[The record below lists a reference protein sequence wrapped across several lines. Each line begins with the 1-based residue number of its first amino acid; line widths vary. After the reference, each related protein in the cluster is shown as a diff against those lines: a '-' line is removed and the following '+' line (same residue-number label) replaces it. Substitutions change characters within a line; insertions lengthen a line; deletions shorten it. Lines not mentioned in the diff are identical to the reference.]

1 MMFFILPYKVNAVTY
16 QETNQSTFQYNINNF
31 KLEGDY
37 IIINGWGTT
46 DRHQDLTGNDTHE
59 FSLVLT
65 DKSKNESKT
74 YIATLK
80 YADKTRLMRASEAVN
95 HCSGYF
101 NYGVCHYTYTYAGF
115 EFKIPLSDLNS
126 DTEYDIKLRIYEKK
140 VNRGYQESIYV
151 LGIDDSYEKNGLRYQ
166 LYSDIS
172 KTNVTL
178 TDSSLFVRSGPGQNY
193 SIKSS
198 NKSCSGNGK
207 TLFWYPQGYFSH
219 IIGASQ
225 TKPGSVDSELWVNM
239 QYDLGGCVYGK
250 ARAVNGT
257 SNNGWAPWVYML
269 GGGDPAV
276 IKVTS
281 LRTISIDELRAYTA
295 EANTKTKAL
304 LTLTS
309 TKNQNITI
317 KAYHNNNLVYNKVH
331 NISGTKTFKIDYKI
345 PNKGTLK
352 IEVIDEHFTQNI
364 SSNIYVSSKK
374 EYKLDLS
381 NKSGVILVENPILVV
396 TDKNRNVTEYKEKI
410 QLSAIPYEIDLS
422 QGRGI
427 SGVTSAISYW
437 YPLEEFSLN
446 SDYSVYALYPS
457 QENTMNYEIVD
468 GKVKVNLL
476 KDDVVRSTDHDVSY
490 FYHPNILLS
499 LIQGHLYTDADNE
512 YTYYNGGGIWY
523 PAWNDELGTYDY
535 EYVGTNLGIN
545 KITIKRDLV
554 YSITTTMFG
563 VETGKFTIKRVKN
576 PDNPNIIYKRTF
588 TYDELKEY
596 AGD

>member
-31 KLEGDY
+31 KLDGDY

-46 DRHQDLTGNDTHE
+46 DRHQDLTGDDTHE

-65 DKSKNESKT
+65 DKSNNESKV

-101 NYGVCHYTYTYAGF
+101 NNGNCHYKYTYAGF
-115 EFKIPLSDLNS
+115 EFKIPLSDLNA

-151 LGIDDSYEKNGLRYQ
+151 LGIDDSYEKNGMRYQ

-207 TLFWYPQGYFSH
+207 TLFWYPNGYFSH

-225 TKPGSVDSELWVNM
+225 TNPGSVDSELWVNM

-281 LRTISIDELRAYTA
+281 LTTISIDELRAYTA

-317 KAYHNNNLVYNKVH
+317 KAYHNNNLVYNKIH
-331 NISGTKTFKIDYKI
+331 NISGTKSFKIDYTI

-352 IEVIDEHFTQNI
+352 VEVIDEHFTQSI

-381 NKSGVILVENPILVV
+381 NKSGVILVDNPILVV

-476 KDDVVRSTDHDVSY
+476 KDDVVRSSDHDISY

-576 PDNPNIIYKRTF
+576 PDNQNVIYKRTF

>member
-31 KLEGDY
+31 KLDGDY

-46 DRHQDLTGNDTHE
+46 DRHQDLTGDDTHE

-65 DKSKNESKT
+65 DKSNNESKV

-101 NYGVCHYTYTYAGF
+101 NNGNCHYKYTYAGF
-115 EFKIPLSDLNS
+115 EFKIPLSDLNA

-151 LGIDDSYEKNGLRYQ
+151 LGIDDSYEKNGMRYQ

-207 TLFWYPQGYFSH
+207 TLFWYPNGYFSH

-225 TKPGSVDSELWVNM
+225 TNPGSVDSELWVNM

-281 LRTISIDELRAYTA
+281 LTTISIDELRAYTA

-331 NISGTKTFKIDYKI
+331 NISGTKSFKIDYTI

-352 IEVIDEHFTQNI
+352 VEVIDEHFTQSI

-381 NKSGVILVENPILVV
+381 NKSGVILVDNPILVV

-476 KDDVVRSTDHDVSY
+476 KDDVVRSSDHDISY

>member
-31 KLEGDY
+31 KLDGDY

-46 DRHQDLTGNDTHE
+46 DRHQDLTGDDTHE

-65 DKSKNESKT
+65 DKSNNESKV

-101 NYGVCHYTYTYAGF
+101 NNGNCHYKYTYAGF
-115 EFKIPLSDLNS
+115 EFKIPLSDLNA

-151 LGIDDSYEKNGLRYQ
+151 LGIDDSYEKNGMRYQ

-207 TLFWYPQGYFSH
+207 TLFWYPNGYFSH

-225 TKPGSVDSELWVNM
+225 TNPGSVDSELWVNM

-281 LRTISIDELRAYTA
+281 LTTISIDELRAYTA

-331 NISGTKTFKIDYKI
+331 NISGTKSFKIDYTI

-352 IEVIDEHFTQNI
+352 VEVIDEHFTQSI

-381 NKSGVILVENPILVV
+381 NKSGVILVDNPILVV

-476 KDDVVRSTDHDVSY
+476 KDDVVRSSDHDISY

-576 PDNPNIIYKRTF
+576 PDNQNVIYKRTF

>member
-46 DRHQDLTGNDTHE
+46 DRHQDLTGDDTHE

-65 DKSKNESKT
+65 DKSNNESKT

-115 EFKIPLSDLNS
+115 GFKIPLSDLNS

-331 NISGTKTFKIDYKI
+331 NISGTKSFKIDYTI

-352 IEVIDEHFTQNI
+352 VEVIDEHFTQNI

>member
-31 KLEGDY
+31 KLDGDY

-46 DRHQDLTGNDTHE
+46 DRHQDLTGDDTHE

-65 DKSKNESKT
+65 DKSNNESKV

-101 NYGVCHYTYTYAGF
+101 NNGNCHYKYTYAGF
-115 EFKIPLSDLNS
+115 EFKIPLSDLNA

-151 LGIDDSYEKNGLRYQ
+151 LGIDDSYEKNGMRYQ

-207 TLFWYPQGYFSH
+207 TLFWYPNGYFSH

-281 LRTISIDELRAYTA
+281 LTTISIDELRAYTA

-317 KAYHNNNLVYNKVH
+317 KAYHNNSLVYNKVH
-331 NISGTKTFKIDYKI
+331 NISGTKSFKIDYTI

-352 IEVIDEHFTQNI
+352 VEVIDEHFTQSI

-381 NKSGVILVENPILVV
+381 NKSGVILVDNPILVV

-476 KDDVVRSTDHDVSY
+476 KDDVVRSSDHDISY

-576 PDNPNIIYKRTF
+576 PDNPNVIYKRTF

>member
-46 DRHQDLTGNDTHE
+46 DRHQDLTGDDTHE

-65 DKSKNESKT
+65 DKSNNESKT

-331 NISGTKTFKIDYKI
+331 NISGTKSFKIDYTI

-352 IEVIDEHFTQNI
+352 VEVIDEHFTQSI

-381 NKSGVILVENPILVV
+381 NKSGVILVDNPILVV

-476 KDDVVRSTDHDVSY
+476 KDDVVRSSDHDISY

-576 PDNPNIIYKRTF
+576 PDNPNVIYKRTF

-596 AGD
+596 VGD

>member
-46 DRHQDLTGNDTHE
+46 DRHQDLTGDDTHE

-65 DKSKNESKT
+65 DKSNNESKT

-257 SNNGWAPWVYML
+257 
-269 GGGDPAV
+269 
-276 IKVTS
+276 
-281 LRTISIDELRAYTA
+281 
-295 EANTKTKAL
+295 
-304 LTLTS
+304 
-309 TKNQNITI
+309 
-317 KAYHNNNLVYNKVH
+317 
-331 NISGTKTFKIDYKI
+331 
-345 PNKGTLK
+345 
-352 IEVIDEHFTQNI
+352 
-364 SSNIYVSSKK
+364 
-374 EYKLDLS
+374 
-381 NKSGVILVENPILVV
+381 
-396 TDKNRNVTEYKEKI
+396 
-410 QLSAIPYEIDLS
+410 
-422 QGRGI
+422 
-427 SGVTSAISYW
+427 
-437 YPLEEFSLN
+437 
-446 SDYSVYALYPS
+446 
-457 QENTMNYEIVD
+457 
-468 GKVKVNLL
+468 
-476 KDDVVRSTDHDVSY
+476 
-490 FYHPNILLS
+490 
-499 LIQGHLYTDADNE
+499 
-512 YTYYNGGGIWY
+512 
-523 PAWNDELGTYDY
+523 
-535 EYVGTNLGIN
+535 
-545 KITIKRDLV
+545 
-554 YSITTTMFG
+554 
-563 VETGKFTIKRVKN
+563 
-576 PDNPNIIYKRTF
+576 
-588 TYDELKEY
+588 
-596 AGD
+596 

>member
-46 DRHQDLTGNDTHE
+46 DRHQDLTGDDTHE

-65 DKSKNESKT
+65 DKSNNESKT

-396 TDKNRNVTEYKEKI
+396 TDKNKNVTEYKEKI

>member
-46 DRHQDLTGNDTHE
+46 DRHQDLTGDDTHE

-65 DKSKNESKT
+65 DKSNNESKT

-331 NISGTKTFKIDYKI
+331 NISGTKTFKIDYTI

-396 TDKNRNVTEYKEKI
+396 TDKNKNVTEYKEKI

>member
-31 KLEGDY
+31 KLDGDY

-46 DRHQDLTGNDTHE
+46 DRHQDLTGDDTHE

-65 DKSKNESKT
+65 DKSNNESKV

-101 NYGVCHYTYTYAGF
+101 NNGNCHYKYTYAGF
-115 EFKIPLSDLNS
+115 EFKIPLSDLNA

-151 LGIDDSYEKNGLRYQ
+151 LGIDDSYEKNGMRYQ

-207 TLFWYPQGYFSH
+207 TLFWYPNGYFSH

-281 LRTISIDELRAYTA
+281 LTTISIDELRAYTA

-331 NISGTKTFKIDYKI
+331 NISGTKSFKIDYTI

-352 IEVIDEHFTQNI
+352 VEVIDEHFTQSI

-381 NKSGVILVENPILVV
+381 NKSGVILVDNPILVV

-476 KDDVVRSTDHDVSY
+476 KDDVVRSSDHDISY

-576 PDNPNIIYKRTF
+576 PDNPNVIYKRTF

>member
-1 MMFFILPYKVNAVTY
+1 MFFILPYKVNAVTY

-31 KLEGDY
+31 KLDGDY

-46 DRHQDLTGNDTHE
+46 DRHQDLTGDDTHE

-65 DKSKNESKT
+65 DKSNNESKV

-101 NYGVCHYTYTYAGF
+101 NNGNCHYKYTYAGF
-115 EFKIPLSDLNS
+115 EFKIPLSDLNA

-151 LGIDDSYEKNGLRYQ
+151 LGIDDSYEKNGMRYQ

-207 TLFWYPQGYFSH
+207 TLFWYPNGYFSH

-281 LRTISIDELRAYTA
+281 LTTISIDELRAYTA

-331 NISGTKTFKIDYKI
+331 NISGTKSFKIDYTI

-352 IEVIDEHFTQNI
+352 VEVIDEHFTQSI

-381 NKSGVILVENPILVV
+381 NKSGVILVDNPILVV

-476 KDDVVRSTDHDVSY
+476 KDDVVRSSDHDISY

-576 PDNPNIIYKRTF
+576 PDNPNVIYKRTF

>member
-46 DRHQDLTGNDTHE
+46 DRHQDLTGDDTHE

-65 DKSKNESKT
+65 DKSNNESKT

-207 TLFWYPQGYFSH
+207 TLFWYPQGNFSH

-331 NISGTKTFKIDYKI
+331 NISGTKSFKIDYTI

-352 IEVIDEHFTQNI
+352 VEVIDEHFTQSI

-381 NKSGVILVENPILVV
+381 NKSGVILVDNPILVV

-476 KDDVVRSTDHDVSY
+476 KDDVVRSSDHDISY

-576 PDNPNIIYKRTF
+576 PDNPNVIYKRTF

>member
-46 DRHQDLTGNDTHE
+46 DRHQDLTGDDTHE

-65 DKSKNESKT
+65 DKSNNESKT

-331 NISGTKTFKIDYKI
+331 NISGTKSFKIDYTI

-352 IEVIDEHFTQNI
+352 VEVIDEHFTQNI

>member
-46 DRHQDLTGNDTHE
+46 DRHQDLTGDDTHE

-65 DKSKNESKT
+65 DKSNNESKT

-250 ARAVNGT
+250 ANGT

-331 NISGTKTFKIDYKI
+331 NISGTKSFKIDYTI

-352 IEVIDEHFTQNI
+352 VEVIDEHFTQNI

>member
-31 KLEGDY
+31 KLDGDY

-46 DRHQDLTGNDTHE
+46 DRHQDLTGDDTHE

-65 DKSKNESKT
+65 DKSNNESKV

-101 NYGVCHYTYTYAGF
+101 NNGNCHYKYTYAGF
-115 EFKIPLSDLNS
+115 EFKIPLSDLNA

-151 LGIDDSYEKNGLRYQ
+151 LGIDDSYEKNGMRYQ

-207 TLFWYPQGYFSH
+207 TLFWYPNGYFSH

-225 TKPGSVDSELWVNM
+225 TNPGSVDSELWVNM

-281 LRTISIDELRAYTA
+281 LTTISIDELRAYTA

-331 NISGTKTFKIDYKI
+331 NISGTKSFKIDYTI

-352 IEVIDEHFTQNI
+352 VEVIDEHFTQSI

-381 NKSGVILVENPILVV
+381 NKSGVILVDNPILVV

-476 KDDVVRSTDHDVSY
+476 KDDVVRSSDHDISY

-576 PDNPNIIYKRTF
+576 PDNPNVIYKRTF

>member
-16 QETNQSTFQYNINNF
+16 QETNQITFQYNINNF
-31 KLEGDY
+31 KLDGDY

-46 DRHQDLTGNDTHE
+46 DRHQDLTGDDTHE

-65 DKSKNESKT
+65 DKSNNESKV

-101 NYGVCHYTYTYAGF
+101 NNGNCHYKYTYAGF
-115 EFKIPLSDLNS
+115 EFKIPLSDLNA

-151 LGIDDSYEKNGLRYQ
+151 LGIDDSYEKNGMRYQ

-207 TLFWYPQGYFSH
+207 TLFWYPNGYFSH

-281 LRTISIDELRAYTA
+281 LTTISIDELRAYTA
-295 EANTKTKAL
+295 EANTKTKTL

-331 NISGTKTFKIDYKI
+331 NISGTKSFKIDYTI

-352 IEVIDEHFTQNI
+352 VEVIDEHFTQSI

-381 NKSGVILVENPILVV
+381 NKSGVILVDNPILVV

-476 KDDVVRSTDHDVSY
+476 KDDVVRSSDHDISY

-576 PDNPNIIYKRTF
+576 PDNPNVIYKRTF

>member
-31 KLEGDY
+31 KLDGDY

-46 DRHQDLTGNDTHE
+46 DRHQDLTGDDTHE

-65 DKSKNESKT
+65 DKSNNESKV

-101 NYGVCHYTYTYAGF
+101 NNGNCHYKYTYAGF
-115 EFKIPLSDLNS
+115 EFKIPLSDLNA

-151 LGIDDSYEKNGLRYQ
+151 LGIDDSYEKNGMRYQ

-207 TLFWYPQGYFSH
+207 TLFWYPNGYFSH

-239 QYDLGGCVYGK
+239 QYDLGSCVYGK

-281 LRTISIDELRAYTA
+281 LTTISIDELRAYTA

-317 KAYHNNNLVYNKVH
+317 KAYHNNSLVYNKVH
-331 NISGTKTFKIDYKI
+331 NISGTKSFKIDYTI

-352 IEVIDEHFTQNI
+352 VEVIDEHFTQSI

-381 NKSGVILVENPILVV
+381 NKSGVILVDNPILVV

-476 KDDVVRSTDHDVSY
+476 KDDVVRSSDHDISY

-576 PDNPNIIYKRTF
+576 PDNPNVIYKRTF

>member
-1 MMFFILPYKVNAVTY
+1 MTNKSSSFSKFYMLLIFIFLYAPIIVMTAFSFNASSSTY
-16 QETNQSTFQYNINNF
+16 QMNGLSLHWWSRMFTDNAAMEALKNTLILAVATTIISTFLGVLAAVGLFHQKN
-31 KLEGDY
+31 KLY
-37 IIINGWGTT
+37 
-46 DRHQDLTGNDTHE
+46 
-59 FSLVLT
+59 
-65 DKSKNESKT
+65 KSAMMSVTN
-74 YIATLK
+74 
-80 YADKTRLMRASEAVN
+80 
-95 HCSGYF
+95 
-101 NYGVCHYTYTYAGF
+101 
-115 EFKIPLSDLNS
+115 IPLKSVRRG
-126 DTEYDIKLRIYEKK
+126 RI
-140 VNRGYQESIYV
+140 SPFSFV
-151 LGIDDSYEKNGLRYQ
+151 LGIDDSYEKNGMRYQ

-207 TLFWYPQGYFSH
+207 TLFWYPNGYFSH

-281 LRTISIDELRAYTA
+281 LTTISIDELRAYTA

-317 KAYHNNNLVYNKVH
+317 KAYHNNSLVYNKVH
-331 NISGTKTFKIDYKI
+331 NISGTKSFKIDYTI

-352 IEVIDEHFTQNI
+352 VEVIDEYFTQSI

-381 NKSGVILVENPILVV
+381 NKSGVILVDNPILVV

-476 KDDVVRSTDHDVSY
+476 KDDVVRSSDHDISY

-576 PDNPNIIYKRTF
+576 PDNPNVIYKRTF

>member
-16 QETNQSTFQYNINNF
+16 QETNQSTFQYNVNNF

-46 DRHQDLTGNDTHE
+46 DRHQDLTGDDTHE

-65 DKSKNESKT
+65 DKSNNESKT

-101 NYGVCHYTYTYAGF
+101 NNGNCHYKYTYAGF
-115 EFKIPLSDLNS
+115 EFKIPLSNLNA

-151 LGIDDSYEKNGLRYQ
+151 LGIDDSYEKNGMRYQ

-207 TLFWYPQGYFSH
+207 TLFWYPNGYFSH

-239 QYDLGGCVYGK
+239 QYDLGGCVNGK

-281 LRTISIDELRAYTA
+281 LTTISIDELRAYTA

-331 NISGTKTFKIDYKI
+331 NISGTKSFKIDYTI

-352 IEVIDEHFTQNI
+352 VEVIDEHFTQSI

-381 NKSGVILVENPILVV
+381 NKSGVILVDNPILVV

-410 QLSAIPYEIDLS
+410 QLSAIPYVIDLS

-476 KDDVVRSTDHDVSY
+476 KDDVVRSSDHDISY

-576 PDNPNIIYKRTF
+576 PDNPNVIYKRTF

>member
-31 KLEGDY
+31 KLDGDY

-46 DRHQDLTGNDTHE
+46 DRHQDLTGDDTHE

-65 DKSKNESKT
+65 DKSNNESKV

-101 NYGVCHYTYTYAGF
+101 NNGNCHYKYTYAGF
-115 EFKIPLSDLNS
+115 EFKIPLSDLNA

-151 LGIDDSYEKNGLRYQ
+151 LGIDDSYEKNGMRYQ

-207 TLFWYPQGYFSH
+207 TLFWYPNGYFSH

-225 TKPGSVDSELWVNM
+225 TNPGSVDSELWVNM
-239 QYDLGGCVYGK
+239 QYDLGGCLYGK

-281 LRTISIDELRAYTA
+281 LTTISIDELRAYTA

-317 KAYHNNNLVYNKVH
+317 KAYHNNNLVYNKIH
-331 NISGTKTFKIDYKI
+331 NISGTKLFKIDYTI

-352 IEVIDEHFTQNI
+352 VEVIDEHFTQSI

-381 NKSGVILVENPILVV
+381 NKSGVILVDNPILVV

-476 KDDVVRSTDHDVSY
+476 KDDVVRSSDHDISY

-512 YTYYNGGGIWY
+512 YTYYNGGDIWY

-576 PDNPNIIYKRTF
+576 PDNPNVIYKRTF

>member
-46 DRHQDLTGNDTHE
+46 DRHQDLTGDDTHE

-65 DKSKNESKT
+65 DKSNNESKT

-269 GGGDPAV
+269 GGSDPAV

-331 NISGTKTFKIDYKI
+331 NISGTKSFKIDYTI

-352 IEVIDEHFTQNI
+352 VEVIDEHFTQNI

-374 EYKLDLS
+374 EYKL
-381 NKSGVILVENPILVV
+381 LVENPILVV